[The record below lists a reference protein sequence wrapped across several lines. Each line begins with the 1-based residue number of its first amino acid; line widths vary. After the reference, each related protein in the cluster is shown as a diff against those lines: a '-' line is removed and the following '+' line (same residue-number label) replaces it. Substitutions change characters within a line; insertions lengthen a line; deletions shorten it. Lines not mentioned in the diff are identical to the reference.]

1 MISRPVRSIAIL
13 FITILTLQSTILTS
27 AKNQTLEQKIHFT
40 HFSVNE
46 GLSHGTVVSCCQD
59 SLGHIWFATNDGLN
73 RYDGYEFHVYRNIEN
88 EENSIATN
96 IIKTVYCGT
105 DGTLWVGTE
114 TGLSKY
120 DRNTDRFININTSGK
135 AITGITE
142 LEHEKKLLAAV
153 GGGLWIFDTER
164 MSWDDQTAPH
174 QKDSFGATILYSE
187 GENIWIGT
195 QQDGLFLYNQQ
206 TKELRKVA
214 EYPGHLPI
222 HCISRHDGA
231 IWVATEGDGLFRLDP
246 ETGRVRIYV
255 HTEGA
260 KNSISSNYV
269 RTISSDI
276 DGRLWIGTFNGLD
289 IIEEENISNFRSDPF
304 TIGSL
309 SQPSVRCIMKDNQG
323 GMWLGTWF
331 GGINYWHPQK
341 NRFRN
346 IQRSI
351 HGDSLN
357 DNIVSCIA
365 EDSDNTLWIGTKS
378 GGLNHYYPETGAF
391 EYYSL
396 KKNPHNERI
405 ESNDIKAIHID
416 KEGGRIYFGAHAGG
430 VNILD
435 KKSGD
440 ITNCNY
446 GKPSDT
452 PLDVYSIIAAEDG
465 GGNLWVGTLSGL
477 KKFDKS
483 SMTFEDIDK
492 DCNGKPLRN
501 LRIKYLLKDS
511 GNRLWIGGEKGLE
524 CLEITNKGLLPFH
537 SEILEATRTSAFV
550 NCIYESSSKLIWIAT
565 SNGMLC
571 YDERENQLIKYNIS
585 NGLPSNMIHGI
596 EEDSFGRIWMSTD
609 NGLCCF
615 NPFSGG
621 FRNFSIY
628 DGIQSNQFNTY
639 SHCRQS
645 NGNMLFGGICGI
657 TVFRPENMRDNTFCP
672 QPQIS
677 RLSISNK
684 EIRPNDGSGILDR
697 NIQVTERISLRHD
710 QNNISVTLTVPNFLA
725 GHNNTFAYIL
735 EGYDKEWTETTQ
747 RTILYSNLP
756 HGKYKLKIKAA
767 NNDGKWNDEPVTLDI
782 HIKPMWY
789 KTLLAKIIFALLFI
803 TAIALAYGMIVR
815 KKEDENRIELEKQ
828 EKTHQEEIHQMK
840 TRFFINISHEMRTP
854 LTLIINPLQEMI
866 AKSSDTWM
874 RKQLRY
880 VERNAKRL
888 MHLVNQLM
896 DYRRAELGVFKLKI
910 RPEDAH
916 KIIKENWSY
925 YERLA
930 QSKKLQYSLIS
941 DLESKTVYIDGQ
953 YLELILNNLLSNA
966 FKYTENGS
974 IMVKASEHDG
984 FMNIEV
990 SDTGEGIPEGEQ
1002 EKIFERF
1009 YQTDNEHIGS
1019 GIGLSLVHRLV
1030 ELHHGKISLK
1040 SEIGKGSTFTVQLPL
1055 SLSAYSPEELENNTA
1070 EAHTSNTLE
1079 FYMLDTEKSEESLT
1093 ESDSNKHGK
1102 LLIAEDNEEIRTYM
1116 SNGLSSL
1123 FDIVL
1128 AKNGEEALQL
1138 LKEHEPD
1145 IVITDRM
1152 MPIMDGLK
1160 LCAAIKQNISTSHIP
1175 VIMLSAKTESKD
1187 QLDALK
1193 TGVDDYMTKP
1203 FSMAVLIA
1211 KIQNMMKTHHR
1222 VHDKAVKSMEISPE
1236 KLSFN
1241 AMDEQ
1246 ILKKAIAIVESN
1258 IDNTDFSTEEF
1269 AAAMN
1274 MSRSNL
1280 HLKLKALTGESALE
1294 FIRKIRF
1301 KEACRLLKD
1310 GRYSVSEISD
1320 MVGFNTPS
1328 YFATCFKKYM
1338 GCLPTEYVK
1347 NLK

>member
-1 MISRPVRSIAIL
+1 MISRPIRSIAIL

-164 MSWDDQTAPH
+164 MSWDDQTTPH

-416 KEGGRIYFGAHAGG
+416 EEGRRIYFGAHAGG

-435 KKSGD
+435 KESGD

-446 GKPSDT
+446 GRLGCP

-465 GGNLWVGTLSGL
+465 YLWVGTLSGL
-477 KKFDKS
+477 KKFNKR

-697 NIQVTERISLRHD
+697 NIQVTERISLRHE

-803 TAIALAYGMIVR
+803 TAIALAYWMIVR

-828 EKTHQEEIHQMK
+828 ENTHQEEIHQMK

-910 RPEDAH
+910 RPEDVH
-916 KIIKENWSY
+916 KIIKENFSY
-925 YERLA
+925 YENLA
-930 QSKKLQYSLIS
+930 KSKNIRYSLLS
-941 DLESKTVYIDGQ
+941 DLEDKTLSLDGNYI
-953 YLELILNNLLSNA
+953 ELILNNLLSNA
-966 FKYTENGS
+966 FKYTDNGS
-974 IMVKASEHDG
+974 ITVRATQHANE
-984 FMNIEV
+984 FILEV
-990 SDTGEGIPEGEQ
+990 CDTGNGIPAGQ
-1002 EKIFERF
+1002 QDMIFERF
-1009 YQTDNEHIGS
+1009 YQIDNEHIGS
-1019 GIGLSLVHRLV
+1019 GIGLSLVQRLV
-1030 ELHHGKISLK
+1030 ELHHGRIILDST
-1040 SEIGKGSTFTVQLPL
+1040 EGKGSIFTIILPL
-1055 SLSAYSPEELENNTA
+1055 NPDAYSADEIENMSRDI
-1070 EAHTSNTLE
+1070 HTSNSLE
-1079 FYMLDTEKSEESLT
+1079 YYMLDTERQT
-1093 ESDSNKHGK
+1093 EDETVATEGK
-1102 LLIAEDNEEIRTYM
+1102 ISGRILIAEDNEEIRTYM
-1116 SNGLSSL
+1116 NNGLSPMY
-1123 FDIVL
+1123 DTIL
-1128 AKNGEEALQL
+1128 AKNGEEALKIANENEL
-1138 LKEHEPD
+1138 DL
-1145 IVITDRM
+1145 IITDMM
-1152 MPIMDGLK
+1152 MPIMDGIK
-1160 LCAAIKQNISTSHIP
+1160 LCSSLKQDLSTSHIP
-1175 VIMLSAKTESKD
+1175 VIMLSAKAEKED
-1187 QLDALK
+1187 ELNALK
-1193 TGVDDYMTKP
+1193 SGADDFVAKP
-1203 FSMAVLIA
+1203 FSMSILKA
-1211 KIQNMMKTHHR
+1211 KIGNILRTQHRLQNK
-1222 VHDKAVKSMEISPE
+1222 VSKSIEITPE
-1236 KLSFN
+1236 KISFN
-1241 AMDEQ
+1241 TMDETFLQ
-1246 ILKKAIAIVESN
+1246 NAISIVEKN
-1258 IDNTDFSTEEF
+1258 MDNSDFSTKEF
-1269 AAAMN
+1269 ASEMN

-1280 HLKLKALTGESALE
+1280 HLKLKALTGESALDL
-1294 FIRKIRF
+1294 IRRIRF
-1301 KEACRLLKD
+1301 KEACRLLKE
-1310 GRYSVSEISD
+1310 GRYTIAEISY

-1328 YFATCFKKYM
+1328 YFATCFKKYI